1 MFCVAS
7 AATLS
12 YTIFLTPAHS
22 HNFVTHY
29 LSHTISLTQ
38 LCHTP
43 SFSHTTHAIFHTP
56 AHSQLCHTPS
66 FSHHLKSQLCHTPPF
81 SHHLTHTTLSQTI
94 FHTPSFTT
102 RHTPSFAHLSH
113 TTLSPT
119 IFHHTILQPHL
130 SRLCHTQLFHTTLSI
145 SCFFRGRL
153 AQNSL
158 DALPSCFG
166 MFWHVLASFGM
177 LWHVFARFGMS

>member
-1 MFCVAS
+1 MS
-7 AATLS
+7 H
-12 YTIFLTPAHS
+12 TIFHTPSHSHNFVTHHLSHTQHTPSFSHTIFHTPAHS
-22 HNFVTHY
+22 HNFVTHHLSHII
-29 LSHTISLTQ
+29 LSHTTLPHTTF
-38 LCHTP
+38 LTP
-43 SFSHTTHAIFHTP
+43 SHSHDFVTE
-56 AHSQLCHTPS
+56 
-66 FSHHLKSQLCHTPPF
+66 
-81 SHHLTHTTLSQTI
+81 SQTI

-119 IFHHTILQPHL
+119 FFHHTILQPHL

-166 MFWHVLASFGM
+166 MFWHVLASFVM
-177 LWHVFARFGMS
+177 LWHVFARFGMF

>member
-1 MFCVAS
+1 MAAVAPGDIHLRLAWQPWRLETFNCVWRGRRC
-7 AATLS
+7 
-12 YTIFLTPAHS
+12 
-22 HNFVTHY
+22 NFVIYH
-29 LSHTISLTQ
+29 LSHTNSLTQ

-43 SFSHTTHAIFHTP
+43 SFTHHFVTHYLSHIILVT
-56 AHSQLCHTPS
+56 QLCHI
-66 FSHHLKSQLCHTPPF
+66 PPF

-102 RHTPSFAHLSH
+102 RHTPSLAHLSH

-158 DALPSCFG
+158 DTLPACFG
-166 MFWHVLASFGM
+166 MFWHVFASFGM
-177 LWHVFARFGMS
+177 CWHVFARFGMF